1 MQVKYNLYL
10 LLKSIILSI
19 VISLNIVKEL
29 TKFRLTLSVVFSSF
43 ISYFLGVEV
52 IDYIQVSLLLIGG
65 ILIVGSSNIFNQII
79 EKDLDKLMARTKN
92 RPLPKKEISQR
103 LALFIAVI
111 CSLLGIFLMYLIN
124 VKVAILASISL
135 FLYTAVY
142 TPMKLISPLSVFIGA
157 IPGAFPF
164 MIGWV
169 AATNNIG
176 IEAVT
181 LFLMQFFWQFPH
193 FWSIGWSQNRD
204 YQKAGFKMLPT
215 GKKDNSTSAQILFY
229 SFWAVIISIIPFFGF
244 TGELKL
250 SPIGLIVVLLLG
262 IFLIYKSYKLFIDG
276 KNKNARKLMVTSVI
290 YLTFVQLTFLF
301 DKILNL

>member
-1 MQVKYNLYL
+1 M
-10 LLKSIILSI
+10 LLKSIKLSK
-19 VISLNIVKEL
+19 VISLNIIKEI

-52 IDYIQVSLLLIGG
+52 IDYIQLSLLLISG

-92 RPLPKKEISQR
+92 RPLPKKEISQS

-229 SFWAVIISIIPFFGF
+229 SFWAVIISIVPFFGF

-250 SPIGLIVVLLLG
+250 SPTGLIVVVLLG

-276 KNKNARKLMVTSVI
+276 KNQNARKLMVTSVI

>member
-1 MQVKYNLYL
+1 M
-10 LLKSIILSI
+10 LLKSIKLSKA
-19 VISLNIVKEL
+19 ISLNIIKEI

-52 IDYIQVSLLLIGG
+52 IDYIQLSLLLIGG

-92 RPLPKKEISQR
+92 RPLPKKEISQS

-169 AATNNIG
+169 AATNTIG

-229 SFWAVIISIIPFFGF
+229 SLWAVIISIVPFFGF

-250 SPIGLIVVLLLG
+250 SPTGLIVVVLLG
-262 IFLIYKSYKLFIDG
+262 IFLIYKSYKLFVDG